1 MVKRHHRSSDGLYHI
16 HGRRYKHLRGSR
28 VQVWIQNGYETEGGL
43 KKHQLLRNR
52 HGRIVSRKKHRTAK
66 REKGS
71 RFRKA
76 GYDLQR
82 RGHGFGPRKLT
93 GGRRRRSRRRT
104 RRRSRRHRR

>member
-16 HGRRYKHLRGSR
+16 HGRKYKQLRGSR
-28 VQVWIQNGYETEGGL
+28 VQVWNQTAWKTEGGL
-43 KKHQLLRNR
+43 EKHQLLRNR

-76 GYDLQR
+76 GYDLQK
-82 RGHGFGPRKLT
+82 RGQGFGPRKLT
-93 GGRRRRSRRRT
+93 GGRRRTRRRT
-104 RRRSRRHRR
+104 RRRRRR

>member
-28 VQVWIQNGYETEGGL
+28 IQVFRQSAYETEGGL
-43 KKHQLLRNR
+43 KKHELLRNK
-52 HGRIVSRKKHRTAK
+52 HGRIVSRRKHRTAK
-66 REKGS
+66 REHGS

-76 GYDLQR
+76 GYDLQK

-93 GGRRRRSRRRT
+93 GGRRRSRRRT
-104 RRRSRRHRR
+104 RRRRR